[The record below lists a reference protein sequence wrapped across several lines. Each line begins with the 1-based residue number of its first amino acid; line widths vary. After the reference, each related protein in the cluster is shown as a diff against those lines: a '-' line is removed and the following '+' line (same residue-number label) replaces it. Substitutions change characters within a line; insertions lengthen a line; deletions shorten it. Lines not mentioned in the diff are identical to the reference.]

1 MENVLELMKKNAAKS
16 QETMKRHADKH
27 RKEIT
32 YEVGD
37 QVFLSSRNI
46 TTDRPSKKIE
56 DKMLG
61 PFPIVKKVGTSYELE
76 LPQTMKVH
84 NVFHSNLLR
93 KDPGD
98 PLPGQIQEPPGPII
112 TADGEEWDLADI
124 LNSRWHYGRLQYR
137 CAWVDEKTRD
147 LEWYYA
153 DGGEFDNSQDIVK
166 DFHDRYPRK
175 AGGKENLRAPA
186 QKKKKRRTR

>member
-1 MENVLELMKKNAAKS
+1 
-16 QETMKRHADKH
+16 MKRHADKH

-32 YEVGD
+32 YEARD
-37 QVFLSSRNI
+37 QEFLSSRNI

-61 PFPIVKKVGTSYELE
+61 PFPIVKKAGTSYELE

-98 PLPGQIQEPPGPII
+98 PLPGQIQELPGPIV

-124 LNSRWHYGRLQYR
+124 LNSCWHYGRLQYR

-153 DGGEFDNSQDIVK
+153 DGGEFDNSQDIIK

-175 AGGKENLRAPA
+175 AGGKENLRAPT